1 MSLGSEA
8 FGAAGLAAPL
18 VKLQSVSIW
27 LPYSH
32 QRYILV
38 PHGSEEARLGVMIVQ
53 RRTSLGTRWVT
64 GSLEHLEVSETL
76 GSRGLQLIS
85 T

>member
-27 LPYSH
+27 LPYPH

-53 RRTSLGTRWVT
+53 RRTPLGTRWVI
-64 GSLEHLEVSETL
+64 GSLERFEIAETL
-76 GSRGLQLIS
+76 SSRGLQLIS